1 MPLISAFYGVLI
13 YLYYLDN
20 KQHKMPH
27 IHAKFQD
34 EESVFNILTAEVIEG
49 NLRQPKSRL
58 VQARI
63 EIHRDELMADW
74 QLAVTGE
81 AVFKID
87 PLK

>member
-34 EESVFNILTAEVIEG
+34 EESVFNILTA
-49 NLRQPKSRL
+49 
-58 VQARI
+58 
-63 EIHRDELMADW
+63 
-74 QLAVTGE
+74 
-81 AVFKID
+81 
-87 PLK
+87 